1 MLSALTGMFDKK
13 KDTTNTN
20 VISVRSPDE
29 LEQLNHVISKGPV
42 AFVFVHAD
50 WCGHCQTY
58 KPIWDELSN
67 IPGRTAN
74 MAMIHHDMVEKS
86 PILKDAKIPGYPSVL
101 KVYPNKHIEVYKNET
116 NESTNGMPN
125 IRNLE
130 NMKTQILS
138 AVTASVNS
146 KNASNTKNNKVILSS
161 NSNSNSNSNN
171 KNVPNTK
178 NNKVILSS
186 NSNSN
191 NSNKNSKSSKA
202 ILKNSKNVAIPV
214 TNMRSNRNKNTKKRK
229 SNVNINSSTVF
240 PVSQVTK
247 RNIRNGLPNM
257 QGGSLFMALQQAL
270 KQMGP
275 AALLAATTL
284 ALPPKKSRG
293 STKRLT
299 RKSRNNK
306 SRKN

>member
-13 KDTTNTN
+13 KDTTSAN

-29 LEQLNHVISKGPV
+29 LEELNDVISKGPV
-42 AFVFVHAD
+42 AYVFVHAD

-58 KPIWDELSN
+58 KPIWNELSN

-86 PILKDAKIPGYPSVL
+86 PVLKDAKIPGYPSVL

-125 IRNLE
+125 IRDLE
-130 NMKTQILS
+130 NMKKQILS
-138 AVTASVNS
+138 TVTVTASNMNS
-146 KNASNTKNNKVILSS
+146 RNSRVILNSNIGNTGS
-161 NSNSNSNSNN
+161 NSNKGSNSN
-171 KNVPNTK
+171 TG
-178 NNKVILSS
+178 
-186 NSNSN
+186 
-191 NSNKNSKSSKA
+191 SNKSNTA
-202 ILKNSKNVAIPV
+202 ILKNSKNVAVPV
-214 TNMRSNRNKNTKKRK
+214 TNMRSNRNRNTKKQK

-247 RNIRNGLPNM
+247 RNIRNGIQNM

-270 KQMGP
+270 QQMGP
-275 AALLAATTL
+275 TVLLATGA
-284 ALPPKKSRG
+284 AVILPPKKSRG

-299 RKSRNNK
+299 RKSRSNK

>member
-13 KDTTNTN
+13 KDTTSTN

-29 LEQLNHVISKGPV
+29 LEELNDVISKGPV
-42 AFVFVHAD
+42 AYVFVHAD

-58 KPIWDELSN
+58 KPIWNELSN

-86 PILKDAKIPGYPSVL
+86 PVLKDAKIPGYPSVL

-125 IRNLE
+125 IRDLE
-130 NMKTQILS
+130 NMKKQILS
-138 AVTASVNS
+138 TVTVTANNMNARNSRVILNSSSNS
-146 KNASNTKNNKVILSS
+146 KNN
-161 NSNSNSNSNN
+161 NSNKGSNSNN
-171 KNVPNTK
+171 K
-178 NNKVILSS
+178 
-186 NSNSN
+186 SN
-191 NSNKNSKSSKA
+191 NSRSNTA

-214 TNMRSNRNKNTKKRK
+214 TNMRSNRDKNTKKRR
-229 SNVNINSSTVF
+229 SNVNSNSSTVF

-247 RNIRNGLPNM
+247 RNIRNGLM

-275 AALLAATTL
+275 TVLLATGAGAVVT
-284 ALPPKKSRG
+284 LPPKKSRG